1 MSVMSDDPPR
11 RSLMA
16 RLKGA
21 IYRRPVPEL
30 AVPAEDSTVQANGA
44 QAGQPAGGELIFKVD
59 ALDTLRVADVM
70 VPRADIIALDMDTP
84 LGDVARLFAEAS
96 HSRLPLYRETLDD
109 PVGVVHIKDVMV
121 HLAGD
126 ETGRRPEDWASMKIL
141 PQVRRPLLYVPP
153 SMRAADLLVRMQS
166 RRMHM
171 ALVVDEYGGTDG
183 LVTLED
189 LLEPIV
195 GEIDDEHDEAEGPMV
210 RARGPHIWEADAR
223 TPLEELEDVLG
234 YPVATEDELEDVDTL
249 GGLVFMLASR
259 VPERGEVIAHST
271 GLEFEILDSDPRRIR
286 RVRIRAPRPGGPLAG
301 PKVQAAS

>member
-11 RSLMA
+11 RSLVA

-21 IYRRPVPEL
+21 IHRRPVPEL
-30 AVPAEDSTVQANGA
+30 AMPTPENGGAANGE
-44 QAGQPAGGELIFKVD
+44 QTGHIAGIAPIFKVD

-70 VPRADIIALDMDTP
+70 VPRADIIALDIDTS
-84 LGDVARLFAEAS
+84 LGEVARSFAEAS

-109 PVGVVHIKDVMV
+109 PVGVVHIKDVMA

-126 ETGRRPEDWASMKIL
+126 ETGKRPEDWAMAKIL

-195 GEIDDEHDEAEGPMV
+195 GEIDDEHDENEGPLI
-210 RARGPHIWEADAR
+210 RARGPNIWEADAR
-223 TPLEELEDVLG
+223 IPLEELETVLG

-286 RVRIRAPRPGGPLAG
+286 RVRIRAPRAAGPLADAG
-301 PKVQAAS
+301 ASGLT

>member
-21 IYRRPVPEL
+21 IYRRPLPEL
-30 AVPAEDSTVQANGA
+30 PVPAPDNGRPVNGVQAGLA
-44 QAGQPAGGELIFKVD
+44 SGGELIFKVD
-59 ALDTLRVADVM
+59 ALDSLRVADVM
-70 VPRADIIALDMDTP
+70 VPRADIIALDIDTP
-84 LGDVARLFAEAS
+84 LGEVARSFAEAS

-109 PVGVVHIKDVMV
+109 PVGVVHIKDVMA

-126 ETGRRPEDWASMKIL
+126 ETGKRPEDWAAARIL

-153 SMRAADLLVRMQS
+153 SMRAGDLLVRMQS

-195 GEIDDEHDEAEGPMV
+195 GEIDDEHDENEGPMV
-210 RARGPHIWEADAR
+210 RARGPNIWEADAR
-223 TPLEELEDVLG
+223 TPLEELETVLG

-259 VPERGEVIAHST
+259 VPERGEVIAHPA
-271 GLEFEILDSDPRRIR
+271 GIEFEILDSDPRRIR
-286 RVRIRAPRPGGPLAG
+286 RVRIRAPRPGGPAISSD
-301 PKVQAAS
+301 ASTLT

>member
-21 IYRRPVPEL
+21 IHRRPVPEL
-30 AVPAEDSTVQANGA
+30 DVPSPGNGRATNGGQTGQASGS
-44 QAGQPAGGELIFKVD
+44 ELIFKVD
-59 ALDTLRVADVM
+59 ALDSLRVADVM
-70 VPRADIIALDMDTP
+70 VPRADIIAIEIDTP
-84 LGDVARLFAEAS
+84 LGEVARSFAEAS

-109 PVGVVHIKDVMV
+109 PVGVVHIKDVMA

-126 ETGRRPEDWASMKIL
+126 ETGRRPEDWASLKIL

-153 SMRAADLLVRMQS
+153 SMRAGDLLVRMQS
-166 RRMHM
+166 KRMHM

-195 GEIDDEHDEAEGPMV
+195 GEIDDEHDENEGPLI
-210 RARGPHIWEADAR
+210 RARGPNIWEADAR
-223 TPLEELEDVLG
+223 IPLEELEIVLG

-286 RVRIRAPRPGGPLAG
+286 RVRIRAPRPADPLADAG
-301 PKVQAAS
+301 SSALT

>member
-1 MSVMSDDPPR
+1 
-11 RSLMA
+11 MA

-21 IYRRPVPEL
+21 IYRRPVLEL
-30 AVPAEDSTVQANGA
+30 AVTSPGNGGAANGEQTG
-44 QAGQPAGGELIFKVD
+44 QASGGELIFKVD
-59 ALDTLRVADVM
+59 ALDSLRVADVM
-70 VPRADIIALDMDTP
+70 VPRADIIAIEIDTP
-84 LGDVARLFAEAS
+84 LGEVARSFAEAS
-96 HSRLPLYRETLDD
+96 HSRLPLYRDTLDD
-109 PVGVVHIKDVMV
+109 PVGVVHIKDVMA

-126 ETGRRPEDWASMKIL
+126 EAGRRPEDWASLKIL

-195 GEIDDEHDEAEGPMV
+195 GEIDDEHDENEGPMV
-210 RARGPHIWEADAR
+210 RARGPNLWEADAR
-223 TPLEELEDVLG
+223 TPLEELETVLG
-234 YPVATEDELEDVDTL
+234 YPVATEDELDDVDTL

-286 RVRIRAPRPGGPLAG
+286 RVRIRAPRPAGPLSDAG
-301 PKVQAAS
+301 SPALT

>member
-1 MSVMSDDPPR
+1 MSDDPPR
-11 RSLMA
+11 RSLVA

-30 AVPAEDSTVQANGA
+30 ATPTPENGGAANGE
-44 QAGQPAGGELIFKVD
+44 QTGHIAGIAPIFKVD

-70 VPRADIIALDMDTP
+70 VPRADIIALDIDTP
-84 LGDVARLFAEAS
+84 LGEVARSFAEAS

-109 PVGVVHIKDVMV
+109 PVGVVHIKDVMA

-126 ETGRRPEDWASMKIL
+126 ETGKRPEDWAMAKIL

-195 GEIDDEHDEAEGPMV
+195 GEIDDEHDENEGPLI
-210 RARGPHIWEADAR
+210 RARGPNIWEADAR
-223 TPLEELEDVLG
+223 IPLEELETVLG

-286 RVRIRAPRPGGPLAG
+286 RVRIRAPRAAGPLADARAPG
-301 PKVQAAS
+301 LT